1 MNKPFYFKNIGTID
15 PSPIINFL
23 NSDAISFGPS
33 PNVQWTGDFNK
44 MHNREVYFKN
54 VKALC
59 AIDEFKVF
67 DIFEELKFN
76 LSEVAQFL
84 LDSYGEGRIY
94 KCHFSKLTSSS
105 RITPHIDTG
114 LLFSLSHRV
123 QIPLITD
130 DKVIFKIHDK
140 TFKTQPGLMFE
151 INNLRTHTVS
161 VNSNIERVTLII
173 DYMENYVYDRF
184 F

>member
-23 NSDAISFGPS
+23 NSDFIS
-33 PNVQWTGDFNK
+33 
-44 MHNREVYFKN
+44 N
-54 VKALC
+54 VKALY
-59 AIDEFKVF
+59 AVDEFKVF

-76 LSEVAQFL
+76 LDEVAQVL

-105 RITPHIDTG
+105 RIAPHIDTG

-130 DKVIFKIHDK
+130 DKVIF
-140 TFKTQPGLMFE
+140 
-151 INNLRTHTVS
+151 S
-161 VNSNIERVTLII
+161 YI
-173 DYMENYVYDRF
+173 DLSTAAIMCT
-184 F
+184 